1 MKQLLKN
8 VWDRIRGISADTQGF
23 VLMSTLAIFLF
34 LFILCASIYAVGETI
49 HQRIKI
55 QNACDAAAYSAAVVQ
70 ADGLSRM
77 ATVNR
82 AMSWTYVQMTNR
94 QMDYITYRWIKL
106 TCKRFKE
113 DKDNAQAYA
122 AQMIFALDKELGW
135 WAILEAVITAPIS
148 VLLGDTCASGP
159 GHNRKNEGHSWW
171 CGLGANQKHSININT
186 PTGLPES
193 VSDGLGRVA
202 NKLINDSLFTHD
214 NLSSALNAFEK
225 EFKNTVG
232 ALTQKLEITET
243 SEPEALLGKLIDFDK
258 DNIAAMN
265 KTLNTINNQMN
276 ASMKMTA
283 ENVLK
288 NMLKDGRLSDKEL
301 EDYYISIHI
310 PRGKNPYGEMKDQN
324 AVPDSFFSPMHNT
337 EADEMLFLEM
347 GTKDTS
353 PKSLAGHFPI
363 ALSDSTHGYGLDQW
377 FIRGRGIYVAK
388 SSAADEKVT
397 QNAEHSF
404 AKQTVPGFDGK
415 SSGAVDGNV
424 RLYGTERSEGAL
436 GIQRVYKD
444 TNLNEGRAGFFGKLK
459 KKKKV
464 YGYGRGEVIKDHRRR
479 KRDQRRKE
487 IEAILQSPCCK
498 VDAVWD
504 DNGKRLCHKDHEHTI
519 ETITEAKQVITRGN
533 HLISLKELLE
543 NAFNA
548 ASNIFS
554 DKNDKDQGDKDQ
566 GDKDETPGEGETV
579 VDNEEDLRKEIE
591 KKQEE
596 LNSNIKDSEAENT
609 RLRTENQKLRE
620 QLNGTADPNERARIT
635 ASIQENDR
643 KIESNQTNIN
653 NWKTELENLDSDPLT
668 KTDKPETPG
677 GSNWVTEGGAKD
689 YYKQKS
695 PGSFLK
701 DLFSAVVEPLLG
713 ELLDIA
719 PSCDNLHGPYAEMP
733 MCTAN
738 TETTA
743 LYADYRWASAK
754 WFCVTTFWT
763 WSVCTI
769 FRKPVHCDTNKK
781 KLKSLGFVS
790 LYGKGRGHYHYPK
803 MFCGA
808 RPRYAFDGNYNQIA
822 ELASQFQ
829 NGGLGSP
836 FPGGAP
842 SVDVG
847 KWYNK
852 LLDADPTGWARKLA
866 ETLPPLLEDIEGNRH
881 GYMTFAMDFSSSGFL
896 RPILPLFG
904 KKNTFERDEFE
915 SCAMFPDGNF
925 SFWSGDLAHA
935 ALIRGHARI
944 YGDDKEI
951 FDNRYV
957 GAICKPWVL
966 NERFFNGEGTI
977 YVGAAMK
984 HVNPF
989 VRLFNM
995 LSQDNSNSK
1004 SSQNARGNTEKVTQ
1018 ENNDKTIFSAFN
1030 IPQEGQGENAK
1041 FNYMWTMSA
1050 ARAGVRHTRRNGA
1063 YDKERQYQVTYDSTC
1078 DAENLKYPEAFLYSP
1093 SSNSWIAV
1101 NGDTLNGWDDM
1112 EKNPH
1117 ALSRLKM
1124 KEQTITPIWDGCPCA
1139 GSTTQ
1144 LKSMWNLCE
1153 TDWDATLL
1161 PLRYSIA
1168 SADFMPSEDPE
1179 KKVRGDKK
1187 FNELGRDSREKL
1199 IFGDKF
1205 KFGDIGRGE
1214 SWVWEEPNME
1224 SLLTQCPLLWS
1235 TWKKADGGFFS
1246 DLYQIPAAATVIP
1259 GVDLNLQSQIPEGKD
1274 KKIIKLYD
1282 LWGGKWL

>member
-1 MKQLLKN
+1 MKLLLKN

-135 WAILEAVITAPIS
+135 WAILEAALTAPIS
-148 VLLGDTCASGP
+148 VLLDDTCDSGG
-159 GHNRKNEGHSWW
+159 GHSRKNEGHSWW
-171 CGLGANQKHSININT
+171 CGLEANQEHRININA
-186 PTGLPES
+186 PNVLPES

-202 NKLINDSLFTHD
+202 NKLINDLLCTHD
-214 NLSSALNAFEK
+214 SLSSALNAFEK
-225 EFKNTVG
+225 GFKTTFG
-232 ALTQKLEITET
+232 ALAQKLGITET
-243 SEPEALLGKLIDFDK
+243 SDPEDLLGKLIDFDK

-353 PKSLAGHFPI
+353 AKSLAGHFPI

-404 AKQTVPGFDGK
+404 AKQSVSSFDGK

-459 KKKKV
+459 KKKTV
-464 YGYGRGEVIKDHRRR
+464 VGGYQGEIHKNEQALERQLWLIEHKNDYQQCCYDAIKHENDRLILPYHEHEITEIKD
-479 KRDQRRKE
+479 
-487 IEAILQSPCCK
+487 S
-498 VDAVWD
+498 
-504 DNGKRLCHKDHEHTI
+504 
-519 ETITEAKQVITRGN
+519 KQVITRGN
-533 HLISLKELLE
+533 HLISLDELEEL
-543 NAFNA
+543 AFNY
-548 ASNIFS
+548 ASSFFS
-554 DKNDKDQGDKDQ
+554 ENSTEENPSG
-566 GDKDETPGEGETV
+566 DETAQPENGEII
-579 VDNEEDLRKEIE
+579 VDNEEDL
-591 KKQEE
+591 KKQFAQQENE
-596 LNSNIKDSEAENT
+596 LSSNIDRSKAENS
-609 RLRTENQKLRE
+609 RLQAENQKLKE
-620 QLNGTADPNERARIT
+620 QLNGATDANERDRISAAIKQNEGKIKNNET
-635 ASIQENDR
+635 SI
-643 KIESNQTNIN
+643 TNWN
-653 NWKTELENLDSDPLT
+653 TELADLNRNSSILSNGPQKSNEAKKGIENWRTSQGG
-668 KTDKPETPG
+668 ENASSYYNQNNPG
-677 GSNWVTEGGAKD
+677 G
-689 YYKQKS
+689 
-695 PGSFLK
+695 FLK
-701 DLFSAVVEPLLG
+701 KLISTIVEPLLG
-713 ELLDIA
+713 DLLDIA
-719 PSCDNLHGPYAEMP
+719 PSCDNLRGPYAEMP
-733 MCTAN
+733 MCKAN
-738 TETTA
+738 SETTA

-754 WFCVTTFWT
+754 WFCVTKFFT
-763 WSVCTI
+763 WAVCTI
-769 FRKPVHCDTNKK
+769 FRENIWCDSDKTKTKK
-781 KLKSLGFVS
+781 IGFIKIKC
-790 LYGKGRGHYHYPK
+790 KGRGHYHYPK

-808 RPRYAFDGNYNQIA
+808 RPRYALDY
-822 ELASQFQ
+822 
-829 NGGLGSP
+829 
-836 FPGGAP
+836 
-842 SVDVG
+842 D
-847 KWYNK
+847 WYNA
-852 LLDADPTGWARKLA
+852 LLAADPTGWARKLA
-866 ETLPPLLEDIEGNRH
+866 EPLPPLIEKIEGIKH

-904 KKNTFERDEFE
+904 KKTTFERDEFE

-1161 PLRYSIA
+1161 PLRYSIV

-1187 FNELGRDSREKL
+1187 FNELGRESREKL

-1205 KFGDIGRGE
+1205 NFGDIGRGE

-1259 GVDLNLQSQIPEGKD
+1259 GIDLNLQSQIPEGKD

>member
-8 VWDRIRGISADTQGF
+8 VWDHIRGISADAQGF

-159 GHNRKNEGHSWW
+159 GHARKNEGHSWW

-225 EFKNTVG
+225 GFKNTVG
-232 ALTQKLEITET
+232 ALTQKLEITKT
-243 SEPEALLGKLIDFDK
+243 SDPEDLLGKLIDFDK

-388 SSAADEKVT
+388 SSATDEKVT

-404 AKQTVPGFDGK
+404 AKQAVSRFDGK
-415 SSGAVDGNV
+415 SSGMVDGNV

-459 KKKKV
+459 KKKTV
-464 YGYGRGEVIKDHRRR
+464 VGGYQGEIHKNELALERQLWLIKHKNDYQQCCYKAIYHDDDRLLLPFHKHEITEIKD
-479 KRDQRRKE
+479 
-487 IEAILQSPCCK
+487 S
-498 VDAVWD
+498 
-504 DNGKRLCHKDHEHTI
+504 
-519 ETITEAKQVITRGN
+519 KQVITRGN
-533 HLISLKELLE
+533 HLISLTELFE
-543 NAFNA
+543 NVLDA
-548 ASNIFS
+548 ASSFFS
-554 DKNDKDQGDKDQ
+554 DKSEEDKFEEGKY
-566 GDKDETPGEGETV
+566 GGNEDETPEAGEIG
-579 VDNEEDLRKEIE
+579 VDNEEDLGKEIA
-591 KKQEE
+591 KKQES
-596 LNSNIKDSEAENT
+596 LNSNIENSKAENAQ
-609 RLRTENQKLRE
+609 LQTENQRLKE
-620 QLNGTADPNERARIT
+620 QLNGTTDPSERDRIT
-635 ASIQENDR
+635 ADIQKNEG
-643 KIESNQTNIN
+643 KIKSNETNIN
-653 NWKTELENLDSDPLT
+653 NWNTELTNLNKNPLAIT
-668 KTDKPETPG
+668 NKPETPG
-677 GSNWVTEGGAKD
+677 GTTNWRKQEGGAND
-689 YYKQKS
+689 YYQNQKS

-701 DLFSAVVEPLLG
+701 DLFSAVVDPLTG
-713 ELLDIA
+713 NLLDIA
-719 PSCDNLHGPYAEMP
+719 PSCDNLHGPYAEIP

-738 TETTA
+738 SETTA

-808 RPRYAFDGNYNQIA
+808 RPRYALDY
-822 ELASQFQ
+822 
-829 NGGLGSP
+829 
-836 FPGGAP
+836 
-842 SVDVG
+842 D
-847 KWYNK
+847 WYND

-866 ETLPPLLEDIEGNRH
+866 EPLPPLIEKIEGTKH

-904 KKNTFERDEFE
+904 KKTTFERDEFE

-1124 KEQTITPIWDGCPCA
+1124 KEQTITPIWDGCPCG

-1259 GVDLNLQSQIPEGKD
+1259 GIDLNLQSQIPEGKD